1 MQKHTHTQ
9 RHTTRKVPLW
19 INNTD
24 PHTKN
29 WPTSL
34 SIMRCHKQPFSSVVL
49 SGTIKICVTQAG
61 CCSPGGATGKHAF
74 RRTQKHISAF
84 LSHTADHDK
93 ASSGCFRSLSNYLKP
108 HNISNNPHLQIKK
121 KHNTLLNVRFLID

>member
-1 MQKHTHTQ
+1 MLWERARAGRPGGHTHTPAHAEPDSEVSKQ
-9 RHTTRKVPLW
+9 KNTHTQGHTTRKVPLW

-24 PHTKN
+24 PHTHKN
-29 WPTSL
+29 CPASL

-61 CCSPGGATGKHAF
+61 CCSPGGATGKHTF

-84 LSHTADHDK
+84 LSHTEDHDR
-93 ASSGCFRSLSNYLKP
+93 AAQAVSGLCPTN
-108 HNISNNPHLQIKK
+108 
-121 KHNTLLNVRFLID
+121 